1 MSSQRTESAYYNPTG
16 FPVEGTTMQ
25 DFEKMGAFYL
35 GRTYDLAAN
44 RSLDDL
50 VLYDGRDLT
59 THAVC
64 VGMTGSGKTGLC
76 IALLE
81 EAAID
86 GVPALVID
94 PKGDLGNLLLAFP
107 DLAPADFAPWVDADA
122 ARRAG
127 MEVAAFA
134 AREATTWR
142 EGLATWG
149 QDGARIR
156 KLRDAAEF
164 TIYTPGSTAGRPI
177 SILHS
182 LAAPPEALRS
192 DGDLLRDAVG
202 GTATSL
208 LGLLGLNAD
217 PLQSREHILLSTL
230 LQNAWEQGQDLD
242 LATLIQRIQSPPVQ
256 RIGVMELESVFPAK
270 DRFGFA
276 TALNNLL
283 AAPGFAAWMQGEPLD
298 VGRLLHTETGKP
310 RIAILSIAHL
320 GDAERM
326 FFVSLLLQSTLGW
339 MRQQS
344 GTSSLRAILYMDE
357 IFGYFPP
364 TANPP
369 SKAPL
374 LTLMKQARA
383 YGLGVVLATQNPV
396 DLDYKGL
403 ANAGTWFIGRLQ
415 TERDK
420 ARLLDGLEGAAAGKL
435 DRATMEKTLSALGKR
450 IFLLHDVHEPAPQ
463 VFESR
468 WAMSYLRGP
477 LTREQ
482 IKQLVPARAATA
494 ATPSAASAPPTLTQP
509 ASEAATVLPPE
520 IAQHYLP
527 VRGGRPDGAELL
539 YAPMLLGAASL
550 LFADAKLG
558 IDQSRDVV
566 VLASVPAAAGAGA
579 WADAREVALD
589 PAALGAAPSAPAAR
603 AALPP
608 IAAKPKSYDTWRRE
622 LDDHLYRSIALT
634 IFRCSPLG
642 MVSKAGE
649 SERDFRIRMQEDARV
664 ARDAASEKLR
674 AKYAPK
680 SERLQAQLDRA
691 QAAHERE
698 KTQLEQ
704 QKVQAAVSLGA
715 TVLGAFLGRKR
726 FGTGTI
732 GRATTTARG
741 VGRARKEA
749 EDVERAEDSVAT
761 VQRKLTDL
769 DVEFQAELADLGAAV
784 DPQTAPLETISLRPK
799 KTSIAVR
806 NVALVW
812 APHWRTSGGGLT
824 SAWE

>member
-1 MSSQRTESAYYNPTG
+1 
-16 FPVEGTTMQ
+16 MQ
-25 DFEKMGAFYL
+25 DFEKLGAFYL
-35 GRTYDLAAN
+35 GRTYDVAA
-44 RSLDDL
+44 SKPLDEW
-50 VLYDGRDLT
+50 VLYDSRDLT

-86 GVPALVID
+86 GVPALIID
-94 PKGDLGNLLLAFP
+94 PKGDLGNMLLAFP
-107 DLAPADFAPWVDADA
+107 DLAPRDFEPWVDADA

-127 MEVAAFA
+127 MDVAAFA

-142 EGLATWG
+142 EGLASWG

-164 TIYTPGSTAGRPI
+164 AIYTPGSTAGRPI

-182 LAAPPEALRS
+182 LAAPPEAMRA

-217 PLQSREHILLSTL
+217 PLQSREHILLSTV
-230 LQNAWEQGQDLD
+230 LQNAWERGQDLD
-242 LATLIQRIQSPPVQ
+242 LATLVQRIQTPPVQ
-256 RIGVMELESVFPAK
+256 RVGVMELESFFPAK
-270 DRFGFA
+270 ERFAFA

-298 VGRLLHTETGKP
+298 IGRLLYTETGKP
-310 RIAILSIAHL
+310 RLAILSIAHL

-326 FFVSLLLQSTLGW
+326 FFVSLLLQRTVGW

-364 TANPP
+364 SANPP

-403 ANAGTWFIGRLQ
+403 ANAGTWLIGRLQ

-420 ARLLDGLEGAAAGKL
+420 ARLLDGLEGAAASAGKL
-435 DRATMEKTLSALGKR
+435 DRAAMEKTLSALGKR
-450 IFLLHDVHEPAPQ
+450 IFLLHDVHESAPQ

-482 IKQLVPARAATA
+482 IKQLVPSGPAAMPAVA
-494 ATPSAASAPPTLTQP
+494 APTVTPAAASALT
-509 ASEAATVLPPE
+509 SGIATILPPE
-520 IAQHYLP
+520 ITQHYMQ
-527 VRGGRPDGAELL
+527 VRGSRPDGAELL
-539 YAPMLLGAASL
+539 YAPMLLGAANL
-550 LFADAKLG
+550 MFADAKLG
-558 IDQSRDVV
+558 VDQSRDVV
-566 VLASVPAAAGAGA
+566 VLASIPTAAGASA
-579 WADAREVALD
+579 WSDAREVALD
-589 PAALGAAPSAPAAR
+589 ATALVTAPPQTAPH

-608 IAAKPKSYDTWRRE
+608 IAAKPKSYDAWRRE
-622 LDDHLYRSIALT
+622 LDDCLYRTIAMQL
-634 IFRCSPLG
+634 FRCTSLNL
-642 MVSKAGE
+642 VSKPGE
-649 SERDFRIRMQEDARV
+649 SERDFRIRLQEDAR
-664 ARDAASEKLR
+664 ATRDAASEKLR

-680 SERLQAQLDRA
+680 LERLQAQLERA
-691 QAAHERE
+691 QTAHERE

-704 QKVQAAVSLGA
+704 QKMQTAVSLGA
-715 TVLGAFLGRKR
+715 TVLGAFLGRKKL
-726 FGTGTI
+726 GTGTI

-741 VGRARKEA
+741 VGRSRKEA
-749 EDVERAEDSVAT
+749 EDVARAEDNVETLEQKSA
-761 VQRKLTDL
+761 DL
-769 DVEFQAELADLGAAV
+769 DTEFQAEIASLSAAV
-784 DPQTAPLETISLRPK
+784 DPQTAPLETLSLRPK

-806 NVALVW
+806 KVALTW
-812 APHWRTSGGGLT
+812 APHWRTTDGTLRP
-824 SAWE
+824 AWQ